1 MTPADPRLARE
12 LLDDAEPDAGGWE
25 VLLCESPSALILV
38 APPTRLVLQRGA
50 GITDAQAR
58 LMMAAPDLA
67 RALLAAVAERDALA
81 GQVAAWVAA
90 WRATGLDAFL
100 ASEGIRAV
108 LADTAVTAA
117 EHARRVR
124 VTVLAEAVAAVLD
137 LEPTWDRSEDGA
149 YVRAAETIR
158 ALAEEVDRG

>member
-1 MTPADPRLARE
+1 
-12 LLDDAEPDAGGWE
+12 
-25 VLLCESPSALILV
+25 
-38 APPTRLVLQRGA
+38 
-50 GITDAQAR
+50 
-58 LMMAAPDLA
+58 MAAPDLA
-67 RALLAAVAERDALA
+67 RALLAAGAERDALA

-90 WRATGLDAFL
+90 WRATGLVAFVAGG
-100 ASEGIRAV
+100 ASENWDGVRAV
-108 LADTAVTAA
+108 LADTTDAA
-117 EHARRVR
+117 EEHNRRVR